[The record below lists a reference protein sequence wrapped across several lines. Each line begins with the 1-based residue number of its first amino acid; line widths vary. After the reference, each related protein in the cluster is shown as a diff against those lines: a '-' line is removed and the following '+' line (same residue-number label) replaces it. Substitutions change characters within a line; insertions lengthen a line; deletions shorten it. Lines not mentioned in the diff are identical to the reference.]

1 MDGANRNFNTQAVDI
16 RIQIEQA
23 KLGRELTPQE
33 KNEIVESQLKRGN
46 AAGGPIQGARPSGN
60 AMQQAGQQAEA
71 AIMAREGNR
80 GAARA
85 IIEENKVSDSERS
98 FTSSD
103 EEDWNDPG
111 YVEEQR

>member
-1 MDGANRNFNTQAVDI
+1 
-16 RIQIEQA
+16 
-23 KLGRELTPQE
+23 
-33 KNEIVESQLKRGN
+33 
-46 AAGGPIQGARPSGN
+46 
-60 AMQQAGQQAEA
+60 
-71 AIMAREGNR
+71 MAREGNR